1 MVNLLLTSHFF
12 FWAGQIHHDHPIRC
26 KEPPELF
33 VEHLVFDRPVAE
45 GVGRTWT
52 DLDWG

>member
-12 FWAGQIHHDHPIRC
+12 LGRSDSPWPSNPLQGTL
-26 KEPPELF
+26 ELF